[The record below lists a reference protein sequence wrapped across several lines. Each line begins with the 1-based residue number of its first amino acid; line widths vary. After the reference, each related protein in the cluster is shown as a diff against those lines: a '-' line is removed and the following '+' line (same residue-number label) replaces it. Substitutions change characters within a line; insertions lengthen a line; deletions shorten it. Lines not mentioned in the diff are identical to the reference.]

1 MIVIT
6 FDTTTDAMMMEL
18 FSKANDFPGQLIP
31 IPNFLSASCG
41 LAFKSTLEED
51 QAKTRLADKQIN
63 YAKIYKIEEEKRFQR
78 QKNKG
83 N

>member
-18 FSKANDFPGQLIP
+18 FAKSNDFPGQLIP
-31 IPNFLSASCG
+31 IPNYLSASCG
-41 LAFKSTLEED
+41 LAFKSTLEKD

-63 YAKIYKIEEEKRFQR
+63 YAEIYKIEEEKIP
-78 QKNKG
+78 KAKKYEEN
-83 N
+83 

>member
-18 FSKANDFPGQLIP
+18 FAKANDFPGQLIP